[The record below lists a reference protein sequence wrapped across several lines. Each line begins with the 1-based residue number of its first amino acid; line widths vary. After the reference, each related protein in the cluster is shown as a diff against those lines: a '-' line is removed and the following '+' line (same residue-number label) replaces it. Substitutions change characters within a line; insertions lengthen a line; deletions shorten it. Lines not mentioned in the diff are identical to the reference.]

1 MSAQQGSDDPFR
13 ITLGIEP
20 LNRFE
25 TDFLNPCDQGIKL
38 IQAIGSKTLKLR
50 LDMFHRNIAEKSSA
64 QTTNQCVRFLAQRL
78 ACDIDWVPRA
88 ISIH

>member
-25 TDFLNPCDQGIKL
+25 TDFLNPCDQGVKL

-50 LDMFHRNIAEKSSA
+50 IDMFHRNIAEKS
-64 QTTNQCVRFLAQRL
+64 
-78 ACDIDWVPRA
+78 
-88 ISIH
+88 